1 MDLKQLEYF
10 VHVAQF
16 GGFSR
21 AANFLGIA
29 QPALS
34 KQIRLLE
41 VEFRQT
47 LLVRNGR
54 GVTLTDAGRRLLS
67 HGIGLLQQA
76 EHARLAMEEERGAT
90 VGRVT
95 IGMPPSVGRLLTVRM
110 VKEFRKRHPKA
121 QLGIV
126 EGLSTHIAEWLHTG
140 RIDIGLIYNP
150 TPSPGIETEPLM
162 EEELYL
168 MRPAPEARKR
178 REIAPPVSLAEV
190 AKHPLVIPSRPHA
203 IRMLLETQMANAGV
217 RIDVMSEVDGVP
229 AILELVSQGLGS
241 AVLSLNAI
249 IGTPLESVITPY
261 PIVDPQVIT
270 VLTLATST
278 QRPGTPLMQASA
290 ALLHELVEEHV
301 QNMQASAYKLPGKGK
316 GKR

>member
-16 GGFSR
+16 GGFTR

-67 HGIGLLQQA
+67 HSIGLLQQA
-76 EHARLAMEEERGAT
+76 EHARLAMEEERGAA

-95 IGMPPSVGRLLTVRM
+95 IGVPPSVGRLLTVRA

-178 REIAPPVSLAEV
+178 REIAQPVTLAEV
-190 AKHPLVIPSRPHA
+190 AQHPLVIPSRPHA

-217 RIDVMSEVDGVP
+217 RINVMSEVDGVP

-249 IGTPLESVITPY
+249 IGTPLESVITPC

-278 QRPGTPLMQASA
+278 QRPGTPLMLATV

-301 QNMQASAYKLPGKGK
+301 QNTQASAYKLSGTGKN
-316 GKR
+316 KR